1 MQVSEQKLNI
11 FQKINAI
18 REKVAYVRK
27 DKKVEN
33 YMAVTFDAIV
43 AETRAWFI
51 EFGVLV
57 FPTEHSGVMVDT
69 GVKSAKGNPLYRY
82 EGVFDVVF
90 ANCDQPGDILYVRV
104 TAHANDYG
112 DKACGKALTYATK
125 AAILKVLMLET
136 GENDE
141 ARQTQNLKPGEEV
154 EEHELKEILKSI
166 GEADTMDKLVD
177 VYQGGYKRAEKDR
190 EAQQA
195 IIKAKDAR
203 KAQLSKGGAK

>member
-1 MQVSEQKLNI
+1 MSDQKLNI
-11 FQKINAI
+11 HQKLNAI
-18 REKVAYVRK
+18 QQKVAYVRK

-33 YMAVTFDAIV
+33 YMAVTHDAIV
-43 AETRAWFI
+43 AETRSWFV
-51 EFGVLV
+51 ELGVLV
-57 FPTEHSGVMVDT
+57 LPTEVERVMIDT
-69 GVKSAKGNPLYRY
+69 GSKSAKGNPLYRY
-82 EGVFDVVF
+82 EGVFNVHFVNIEDPTDELKI
-90 ANCDQPGDILYVRV
+90 CV

-112 DKACGKALTYATK
+112 DKAPGKAITYATK

-154 EEHELKEILKSI
+154 EESELEEILKSI
-166 GEADTMDKLVD
+166 GSAETMDKLLE
-177 VYQGGYKRAEKDR
+177 VYQAGYKRAEKDR
-190 EAQQA
+190 EAQQV